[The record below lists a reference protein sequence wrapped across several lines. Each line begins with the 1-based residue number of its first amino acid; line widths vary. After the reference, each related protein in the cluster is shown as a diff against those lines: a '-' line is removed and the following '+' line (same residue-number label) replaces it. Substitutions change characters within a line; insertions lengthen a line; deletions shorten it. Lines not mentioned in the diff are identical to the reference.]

1 MSFDIFPKY
10 GQNFII
16 KIQQICLLTFCWLE
30 IMARNYIFWKNFWN
44 FEPKYLL
51 WPSLPHNLLWFFWK
65 SFGST
70 FIPWKKV
77 CVQAMAWG
85 WAVAQ
90 KSIFVP
96 NVCLYITHNGI
107 GLRSDI
113 RSGGFLA
120 SSNIVLKVSEE
131 KTMCSSGNE
140 AAEDLEVALFS
151 HNFTLK
157 FSLATVCFYLATAK
171 LEILFGYLNLLIVIT
186 DILTHG

>member
-1 MSFDIFPKY
+1 M
-10 GQNFII
+10 
-16 KIQQICLLTFCWLE
+16 
-30 IMARNYIFWKNFWN
+30 
-44 FEPKYLL
+44 
-51 WPSLPHNLLWFFWK
+51 
-65 SFGST
+65 
-70 FIPWKKV
+70 
-77 CVQAMAWG
+77 
-85 WAVAQ
+85 AQ

-96 NVCLYITHNGI
+96 KTPLEITHNGV

-113 RSGGFLA
+113 RSGA
-120 SSNIVLKVSEE
+120 SSNIVLKVFEE

-186 DILTHG
+186 DILTHV

>member
-1 MSFDIFPKY
+1 MSFDF
-10 GQNFII
+10 
-16 KIQQICLLTFCWLE
+16 LLT
-30 IMARNYIFWKNFWN
+30 RNHGLKLHILKKFLN
-44 FEPKYLL
+44 FETGYLL
-51 WPSLPHNLLWFFWK
+51 WASLAHKLLWFFWK

-96 NVCLYITHNGI
+96 NAPLQITHNGV

-120 SSNIVLKVSEE
+120 SSNIVLKVFEE
-131 KTMCSSGNE
+131 KTVCSSGIE
-140 AAEDLEVALFS
+140 AAEDLEAALFS

-157 FSLATVCFYLATAK
+157 FFLATVCFYLATAK
-171 LEILFGYLNLLIVIT
+171 LEILFGYLKLLIVII
-186 DILTHG
+186 DILTHV